1 MLEFE
6 VLLISIDWESPNRVR
21 TIVQSKK
28 FLEAK
33 NIDGNKYEYDI
44 VLYNKEDDLYFQ
56 FAIKTKHTPLLITN
70 EGNWTQN
77 NQLYNIKD
85 DLWIIKGDWRI
96 GQRGIGYHHCPSIST
111 IGKIEIGLSENL
123 QQIQQY
129 VTIDINS
136 NIDDFDFTKLK
147 NDFEGELWNLITSNK
162 SNVISDR
169 IEIRYC
175 DKIFR
180 YAENQS
186 IIEFINSFDHI
197 AKNPKRELSH
207 AKEFRRTEKVI
218 PIVETYRKL
227 STSGTAKLLP
237 SKAVLEKHDIYENR
251 FVCFMLHSIYLIVS
265 KNIKYTS
272 LQIERLKNEIETLNQ
287 KITILQDPDPKVN
300 PEKIKDELLAQEEFL
315 IEWKKQWDNRKTSFV
330 NKHNNTADTFNE
342 LIFQISGVRYFN
354 GTPTFWGNKLNGND
368 REWSALEFE
377 TSPDDLFEDG
387 KEITIKFFA
396 AYRCQRITVGN
407 NQRNKYSVW
416 AIRQGSFEYLSSFQ
430 DKIIQRQ
437 RSNYTTL
444 QNNNWR
450 QFSILSTTDRNKF
463 IQEQNN
469 QVYTLSKKIEKINF
483 QIKNIGE
490 FNEEQSHL
498 QPLLEQR
505 LKTNFFKRIKWE
517 NFQGFKPSMTFIQ
530 NITYRNALRYYKEVL
545 KSEGINIEVFDL
557 YENVT
562 SFGLREMPQ
571 VYELWCL
578 VTLIKVLEE
587 SFRFEH
593 EPKDLTALLKAIDP
607 NKQTIADY
615 SKIDFKNSLAGRQ
628 VTLHY
633 QKSIAEN
640 KRPDFILEVTCNMQT
655 INLVLDSK
663 FKNYN
668 YKKSIVYETVDMTN
682 KYGANKNYVFIL
694 HPCKDGTFEDRNIKY
709 TNLGGERIFYGE
721 GEDQQIKF
729 PFHEYGYIELKP
741 NFTDTLKKL
750 IAMSFEY
757 LLEPTKNSK
766 QGNRDINP
774 QPENEMFCINCG
786 SENFEFK
793 SKQKV
798 RWQRNGITSYYY
810 PGCKCN
816 DCGHEAHLDYC
827 WNCKTKLFKHGSYW
841 DYHLESPW
849 SIFDIRCPNC
859 GMTVADRPQTN
870 DF

>member
-1 MLEFE
+1 MPEFE

-21 TIVQSKK
+21 TIVPSKK
-28 FLEAK
+28 FLEAAK
-33 NIDGNKYEYDI
+33 IDGNKYEYDI

-56 FAIKTKHTPLLITN
+56 FAIKTKHTPFLKTIDGRWN
-70 EGNWTQN
+70 QN
-77 NQLYNIKD
+77 SRLYNIQG
-85 DLWIIKGDWRI
+85 DLWIIKGDWRT
-96 GQRGIGYHHCPSIST
+96 GQRGISYHHCPSINT
-111 IGKIEIGLSENL
+111 IGKIEIGISENL
-123 QQIQQY
+123 QQIQQF

-136 NIDDFDFTKLK
+136 NIDDFDFAQLK

-162 SNVISDR
+162 SNVSSDK

-186 IIEFINSFDHI
+186 IIEFIKAFDQI

-207 AKEFRRTEKVI
+207 TKEFRKTEKVI
-218 PIVETYRKL
+218 PIAETYRKL
-227 STSGTAKLLP
+227 SSTGTATLLP
-237 SKAVLEKHDIYENR
+237 SKAVLENHDIYENR
-251 FVCFMLHSIYLIVS
+251 LACFMLHSIHLIVS

-272 LQIERLKNEIETLNQ
+272 LQIERLENEIETLNQ
-287 KITILQDPDPKVN
+287 KISILQDPDPKVN
-300 PEKIKDELLAQEEFL
+300 QIEIEHEIEAQEEFFR
-315 IEWKKQWDNRKTSFV
+315 EWKRKWEVRKNQFIANYSREAQFFRSVTIEIAYRADSSSYWVKLF
-330 NKHNNTADTFNE
+330 NN
-342 LIFQISGVRYFN
+342 N
-354 GTPTFWGNKLNGND
+354 GGS
-368 REWSALEFE
+368 EYC
-377 TSPDDLFEDG
+377 LFEFNSDCDG
-387 KEITIKFFA
+387 IFEEQKG
-396 AYRCQRITVGN
+396 QRITLSAYYLTDG
-407 NQRNKYSVW
+407 QAGRFNKYTVR
-416 AIRQGSFEYLSSFQ
+416 AIAANGITLNSINYES
-430 DKIIQRQ
+430 IIQKQ
-437 RSNYTTL
+437 RANYNTL
-444 QNNNWR
+444 QANNWR
-450 QFSILSTTDRNKF
+450 QFSILSTSDRNKF
-463 IQEQNN
+463 IQERNN
-469 QVYTLSKKIEKINF
+469 QVHTLSKKIEKLNF

-505 LKTNFFKRIKWE
+505 LKTNFFRRIKWK

-530 NITYRNALRYYKEVL
+530 NIAYRNALRYYKEVL
-545 KSEGINIEVFDL
+545 ISEGIDIEVFDL

-578 VTLIKVLEE
+578 VTLIKLLEE
-587 SFRFEH
+587 SFHFSH
-593 EPKDLTALLKAIDP
+593 IAKDLSTLLKTIDP
-607 NKQTIADY
+607 KKQTIAEY
-615 SKIDFKNSLAGRQ
+615 SKIDFKNSLAGRR

-640 KRPDFILEVTCNMQT
+640 KRPDFILEVSCNRRS

-668 YKKSIVYETVDMTN
+668 YKKSIVHETVDMTN
-682 KYGANKNYVFIL
+682 KYGGNKNYVFIL

-709 TNLGGERIFYGE
+709 TNHGGERIFYGE

-757 LLEPTKNSK
+757 LLEPTRNAK
-766 QGNRDINP
+766 QDSRDINP
-774 QPENEMFCINCG
+774 RPENEMFCLNCG
-786 SENFEFK
+786 GTN
-793 SKQKV
+793 
-798 RWQRNGITSYYY
+798 ITMTESLRGNNRHYFS
-810 PGCKCN
+810 CTCN
-816 DCGHEAHLDYC
+816 ETDCGHKIYIDYC

-841 DYHLESPW
+841 DYHLESTW

>member
-1 MLEFE
+1 MPEFE

-21 TIVQSKK
+21 TIVPSKK
-28 FLEAK
+28 FLEASK
-33 NIDGNKYEYDI
+33 IDGNKYEYDI

-56 FAIKTKHTPLLITN
+56 FAVKTKHTPFLKTN
-70 EGNWTQN
+70 DGNWNQN
-77 NQLYNIKD
+77 SRLYNIQD
-85 DLWIIKGDWRI
+85 DLWIIKGDWRT
-96 GQRGIGYHHCPSIST
+96 GQRGISYHHCPSINT
-111 IGKIEIGLSENL
+111 IGKIEIGISENL
-123 QQIQQY
+123 TQIQQF
-129 VTIDINS
+129 VTVDINS
-136 NIDDFDFTKLK
+136 NIDDFDFEQLK

-162 SNVISDR
+162 SNVSSDK

-186 IIEFINSFDHI
+186 IIEFIKAFDHI
-197 AKNPKRELSH
+197 SKNPKRELSH
-207 AKEFRRTEKVI
+207 TKELRRVEKVI
-218 PIVETYRKL
+218 PIAETYRKL
-227 STSGTAKLLP
+227 STTGTATLLP
-237 SKAVLEKHDIYENR
+237 SKAVLENHDIYENR
-251 FVCFMLHSIYLIVS
+251 FVCFMLHSIHLIVS

-272 LQIERLKNEIETLNQ
+272 LQIERLKNEIKTLNQ

-300 PEKIKDELLAQEEFL
+300 QIEIQHEIEAQEEFYR
-315 IEWKKQWDNRKTSFV
+315 EWKRKWEIKKNQFIANYSREAQFFRSVTIEIAYRADYSSYWVKLF
-330 NKHNNTADTFNE
+330 NNQGGSE
-342 LIFQISGVRYFN
+342 YC
-354 GTPTFWGNKLNGND
+354 
-368 REWSALEFE
+368 
-377 TSPDDLFEDG
+377 LFEFNSDCDG
-387 KEITIKFFA
+387 IFEEQKG
-396 AYRCQRITVGN
+396 QRITLSAYYLTDG
-407 NQRNKYSVW
+407 QAGRFNKYAVR
-416 AIRQGSFEYLSSFQ
+416 AIAANGITLNSINYES
-430 DKIIQRQ
+430 IIQKQ
-437 RSNYTTL
+437 RANYNTL
-444 QNNNWR
+444 QANNWR

-463 IQEQNN
+463 IQERNN
-469 QVYTLSKKIEKINF
+469 QVHTLSKKIEKINF

-498 QPLLEQR
+498 QPLLEQK
-505 LKTNFFKRIKWE
+505 LKTNFFRRIKWK
-517 NFQGFKPSMTFIQ
+517 NFHGFKPSMTFIQ
-530 NITYRNALRYYKEVL
+530 NIAYRNALRYYKEVL
-545 KSEGINIEVFDL
+545 KSEGIDIEVFDL

-587 SFRFEH
+587 SFHFAH
-593 EPKDLTALLKAIDP
+593 ISKDLSTLLKTIDP
-607 NKQTIADY
+607 KKQTIAEY
-615 SKIDFKNSLAGRQ
+615 SKIDFKNSLAGRR

-640 KRPDFILEVTCNMQT
+640 KRPDFILEVTCNRRT

-682 KYGANKNYVFIL
+682 KYRANKNYVFIL

-709 TNLGGERIFYGE
+709 TNHGGERIFYGE

-750 IAMSFEY
+750 IAMSLEY
-757 LLEPTKNSK
+757 LLEPTRNAK
-766 QGNRDINP
+766 QDNRDINP
-774 QPENEMFCINCG
+774 RPENEMFCLNCG
-786 SENFEFK
+786 GTN
-793 SKQKV
+793 
-798 RWQRNGITSYYY
+798 ITMTESLRGNNRHYFS
-810 PGCKCN
+810 CTCN
-816 DCGHEAHLDYC
+816 ETDCGHKIYIDYC

-841 DYHLESPW
+841 DYHLESTW